1 MKHDWKPGTM
11 IYPLPAVMVS
21 CGSEPSEYNIITV
34 ACYISVRPERH
45 SYPIL
50 KKNMEF
56 VINLTT
62 RSLAYATDWCGV
74 NSGKDHTKF
83 EEMKLTP
90 GKASVVNAPIIEEC
104 PLCIECRVKEVMA
117 LGSHDMFIADV
128 VNVQADDKYLDPETG
143 AFDMQR
149 ADLLAYSHGK
159 YYGLGDFVGKFGW
172 SVRKKK

>member
-1 MKHDWKPGTM
+1 MSDIRTFVDS
-11 IYPLPAVMVS
+11 IFDEL
-21 CGSEPSEYNIITV
+21 V
-34 ACYISVRPERH
+34 AIRRDIHAHPETGMR
-45 SYPIL
+45 
-50 KKNMEF
+50 E
-56 VINLTT
+56 TRT
-62 RSLAYATDWCGV
+62 AARSLAYATDWCGV